1 MTDTDTELR
10 LKQQAEWLK
19 KHTLSPEQVKQLFQ
33 NKLDRAAEWHK
44 EVKKREA
51 LCGGRQYRNSVY
63 RERDPAGT

>member
-1 MTDTDTELR
+1 MTDTELR

-51 LCGGRQYRNSVY
+51 LCGGR
-63 RERDPAGT
+63 